1 MDYLGDISIAHAK
14 GGRRGKAVIPSET
27 MRDQIDDL
35 QRRVSKEIEEAGT
48 LAELD
53 EVRIKYL
60 GKKGELTNLLKA
72 VGSLPKEER
81 PEFGAKVN
89 SLREAIETGLREK
102 SGYLDRKAL
111 DEKVRREVAD
121 VTLPGNLPEIGSLHP
136 ITKALREIVQ
146 IFYGMGFTVYES
158 REAETD
164 EMNFVKL
171 NLAPGHPARDAQDT
185 LYLTDTTLLRTHTS
199 PGQIRG
205 MLEMEGRLPVRFIV
219 PGRVYR
225 RDPFDAS
232 HSPVFHQVEG
242 LVIDRHITF
251 EDLKGCFLEFARG
264 FFGPDTQIRLRPS
277 YFPFTEP
284 SAEIDVSCTICRGRG
299 CQVCSRTGW
308 LELSGAGM
316 VHPRVIRNGG
326 YDPEEVTGF
335 AFGFGL
341 DRAAML
347 KWGIDDLR
355 VLFEND
361 LRFLTQFEGL

>member
-1 MDYLGDISIAHAK
+1 
-14 GGRRGKAVIPSET
+14 
-27 MRDQIDDL
+27 MRNQVDDMGERAL
-35 QRRVSKEIEEAGT
+35 REIEDAGT

-53 EVRIKYL
+53 RLRVKYL
-60 GKKGELTNLLKA
+60 GKKGELTSLLKT

-89 SLREAIETGLREK
+89 ALRETIETVIREK
-102 SGYLDRKAL
+102 TAFLERKAL
-111 DEKVRREVAD
+111 EEKVRQEVVD
-121 VTLPGNLPEIGSLHP
+121 VTLPGNRPQVGSLHP
-136 ITKALREIVQ
+136 ITKALREIVG

-171 NLAPGHPARDAQDT
+171 NLEPGHPSRDAQDT
-185 LYLTDTTLLRTHTS
+185 LYLTETTLLRTHTS
-199 PGQIRG
+199 PGQLRG
-205 MLEMEGRLPVRFIV
+205 MLEMEGKLPVRFIV

-225 RDPFDAS
+225 RDPLDAS

-251 EDLKGCFLEFARG
+251 EHLKGCFLGFAKG
-264 FFGPDTQIRLRPS
+264 FFGPDTEIRLRPS

-284 SAEIDVSCTICRGRG
+284 SAEIDVSCTICRGKG
-299 CQVCSRTGW
+299 CQVCGRSGW

-316 VHPRVIRNGG
+316 VHPKVIRNGG

>member
-1 MDYLGDISIAHAK
+1 MDDMG
-14 GGRRGKAVIPSET
+14 E
-27 MRDQIDDL
+27 
-35 QRRVSKEIEEAGT
+35 RVLREIEEAKT
-48 LAELD
+48 LAGLD
-53 EVRIKYL
+53 QLRLKYL
-60 GKKGELTNLLKA
+60 GKKGEITALLKT

-81 PEFGAKVN
+81 PGFGAKVN
-89 SLREAIETGLREK
+89 ALREVIETRLREK
-102 SGYLDRKAL
+102 TASLEREAL
-111 DEKVRREVAD
+111 EEKVRQEVVD
-121 VTLPGNLPEIGSLHP
+121 VTLPGNLPQVGSLHP
-136 ITKALREIVQ
+136 LTKALREIVG

-171 NLAPGHPARDAQDT
+171 NLEPGHPARDAQDT
-185 LYLTDTTLLRTHTS
+185 LYLTTATLLRTHTS

-205 MLEMEGRLPVRFIV
+205 MLEMQGRLPVRFIV

-225 RDPFDAS
+225 RDPMDAS

-251 EDLKGCFLEFARG
+251 EHLKGCFLEFARG
-264 FFGPDTQIRLRPS
+264 FFGPDTEIRLRPS

-284 SAEIDVSCTICRGRG
+284 SAEIDVSCTICRGKG
-299 CQVCSRTGW
+299 CQVCGRTGW

-316 VHPRVIRNGG
+316 AHPRVIRNGG
-326 YDPEEVTGF
+326 YDPDEVTGF

>member
-1 MDYLGDISIAHAK
+1 MRNQVDDMGD
-14 GGRRGKAVIPSET
+14 
-27 MRDQIDDL
+27 
-35 QRRVSKEIEEAGT
+35 RVLREIEEAKT

-53 EVRIKYL
+53 QIRLRYL
-60 GKKGELTNLLKA
+60 GKKGELTGLLKT
-72 VGSLPKEER
+72 VGSLPKEKR
-81 PEFGAKVN
+81 PGFGAKVN
-89 SLREAIETGLREK
+89 ALREAIETQLREK
-102 SGYLDRKAL
+102 TASLERKAL
-111 DEKVRREVAD
+111 EEKVRQEVVD
-121 VTLPGNLPEIGSLHP
+121 VTLPGNTPQVGSLHP
-136 ITKALREIVQ
+136 LTRALREIVG

-171 NLAPGHPARDAQDT
+171 NLEPGHPARDAQDT

-205 MLEMEGRLPVRFIV
+205 MLDMQGKLPVRFIV

-225 RDPFDAS
+225 RDPMDAS

-251 EDLKGCFLEFARG
+251 EHLKGCFLEFARG
-264 FFGPDTQIRLRPS
+264 FFGPDTNIRLRPS

-284 SAEIDVSCTICRGRG
+284 SAEIDVSCTICKGKG
-299 CQVCSRTGW
+299 CQVCGRTGW

>member
-1 MDYLGDISIAHAK
+1 MENQVEKLGERA
-14 GGRRGKAVIPSET
+14 
-27 MRDQIDDL
+27 L
-35 QRRVSKEIEEAGT
+35 KEIEEAT
-48 LAELD
+48 SLAALE
-53 EVRIKYL
+53 EVRLKYL
-60 GKKGELTNLLKA
+60 GKKGEVTGLLKTI
-72 VGSLPKEER
+72 GSLPKEER
-81 PEFGAKVN
+81 PAFGAKVN
-89 SLREAIETGLREK
+89 ALREAIEGHLKEK
-102 SGYLDRKAL
+102 TAFLERKAL
-111 DEKVRREVAD
+111 EERVKRETVD
-121 VTLPGNLPEIGSLHP
+121 VTLPGNVPQVGSLHP
-136 ITKALREIVQ
+136 LTKALREIVQ

-171 NLAPGHPARDAQDT
+171 NLAPGHPSRDAQET
-185 LYLTDTTLLRTHTS
+185 LYLTETTLLRTHTS

-205 MLEMEGRLPVRFIV
+205 MLDMKGKLPVRFIV

-225 RDPFDAS
+225 RDQMDAS

-251 EDLKGCFLEFARG
+251 EHLKGCFLEFARG
-264 FFGPDTQIRLRPS
+264 FFGPETKIRLRPS

-284 SAEIDVSCTICRGRG
+284 SAEIDVSCTICKGKG
-299 CQVCSRTGW
+299 CPVCGRTGW

-316 VHPRVIRNGG
+316 VHPNVIRNGG
-326 YDPEEVTGF
+326 YDPDEVTGF

-361 LRFLTQFEGL
+361 LRFLRQFEGI

>member
-1 MDYLGDISIAHAK
+1 MDDVK
-14 GGRRGKAVIPSET
+14 
-27 MRDQIDDL
+27 
-35 QRRVSKEIEEAGT
+35 QRAARAIEEAKT
-48 LAELD
+48 LAELE
-53 EVRIKYL
+53 EVRVKYL
-60 GKKGELTNLLKA
+60 GKRGELTGLLKT

-81 PEFGAKVN
+81 PGFGAKVN
-89 SLREAIETGLREK
+89 TLRVFIETNLKEK
-102 SGYLDRKAL
+102 SDYLERKAL
-111 DEKVRREVAD
+111 DEKVKAEVVD
-121 VTLPGNLPEIGSLHP
+121 VTLPGHLTELGSLHP
-136 ITKALREIVQ
+136 LTKALREIVQ
-146 IFYGMGFTVYES
+146 VFYGMGFTVYES

-199 PGQIRG
+199 PGQLRG

-225 RDPFDAS
+225 RDALDAS

-251 EDLKGCFLEFARG
+251 EDMQGCFLEF
-264 FFGPDTQIRLRPS
+264 GPDTEIRLRPS

-284 SAEIDVSCTICRGRG
+284 SAEIDVSCTICRGKG
-299 CQVCSRTGW
+299 CQVCGRTGW

-347 KWGIDDLR
+347 KWGIDDMR

>member
-1 MDYLGDISIAHAK
+1 MRNQVDDMGD
-14 GGRRGKAVIPSET
+14 
-27 MRDQIDDL
+27 
-35 QRRVSKEIEEAGT
+35 RVLREIEEAKT

-53 EVRIKYL
+53 QIRLRYL
-60 GKKGELTNLLKA
+60 GKKGELTGLLKT

-81 PEFGAKVN
+81 PGFGAKAN
-89 SLREAIETGLREK
+89 ALREAIETQLREK
-102 SGYLDRKAL
+102 TASLERKAL
-111 DEKVRREVAD
+111 EEKVRQEVVD
-121 VTLPGNLPEIGSLHP
+121 VTLPGNTPQVGSLHP
-136 ITKALREIVQ
+136 LTRALREIVG

-171 NLAPGHPARDAQDT
+171 NLEPGHPARDAQDT

-205 MLEMEGRLPVRFIV
+205 MLDMQGKLPVRFIV

-225 RDPFDAS
+225 RDPMDAS

-251 EDLKGCFLEFARG
+251 EHLKGCFLEFARG
-264 FFGPDTQIRLRPS
+264 FFGPDTNIRLRPS

-284 SAEIDVSCTICRGRG
+284 SAEIDVSCTICKGKG
-299 CQVCSRTGW
+299 CQVCGRTGW